1 MQMRK
6 VRFKRQFNDVECV
19 GSFLFWQ
26 QSESE
31 GLTSKMIFLQF
42 SVLFQPYLVLS
53 FSCHLLTELRE
64 ISIKIEFES
73 SSASTCCSNCK
84 KLFYEFHNK
93 VKKPEDT
100 AQLDY
105 PCWQC
110 CSNDAEIFSIFT
122 FFQFSYCKCP
132 MSMHSICISW
142 MHAWGVANSGQIQQ
156 KCRRSRGKNFL
167 LLSAIVFLED
177 LKSVHSLLFL
187 HKMFFD

>member
-1 MQMRK
+1 
-6 VRFKRQFNDVECV
+6 
-19 GSFLFWQ
+19 
-26 QSESE
+26 
-31 GLTSKMIFLQF
+31 MIFLQF

-187 HKMFFD
+187 HKMFLIKINLIDLSVSFVFMYS